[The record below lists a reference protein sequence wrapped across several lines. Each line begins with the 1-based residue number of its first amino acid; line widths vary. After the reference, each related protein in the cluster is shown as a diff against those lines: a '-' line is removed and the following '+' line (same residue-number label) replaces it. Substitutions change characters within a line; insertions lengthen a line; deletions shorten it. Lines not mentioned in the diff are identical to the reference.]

1 MSVVSDNYPGYQ
13 DIRVTCSGATLR
25 IALARPERLNAVDY
39 DMLAEL
45 RDALERAKSDSAVR
59 CVVLEGEGRG
69 FCSGDNLKGLGKAAG
84 DLDKFSRYLECGYPS
99 VIRAMRALPKPVVA
113 KLHGFVLGAGLELAL
128 GADIRVVARDAVL
141 GIPFINVAGTG
152 GTYQLV
158 RMIGPTRAIEML
170 FTAKRISGEEAF
182 TIGIAT
188 EVVEGAALEEA
199 VSAWSERLSGLPTR
213 AVGLMKRAVYRA
225 SEQSLEDGLEE
236 AGLNYVL
243 SHFLED
249 RTEGRAAWLERRPPA
264 FTNNVTARSVEEI

>member
-1 MSVVSDNYPGYQ
+1 VTENYGGYN
-13 DIRVTCSGATLR
+13 DIRVARSGAALR
-25 IALARPERLNAVDY
+25 ITLARPERLNAVTY

-45 RDALERAKSDSAVR
+45 RDAIESARRDTEVR

-69 FCSGDNLKGLGKAAG
+69 FCSGDNLKGLGQALG
-84 DLDKFSRYLECGYPS
+84 DLDKFTRYLEAGYPS
-99 VIRAMRALPKPVVA
+99 VVRAMRTLPKPIIA
-113 KLHGFVLGAGLELAL
+113 KLHGYVLGAGLELAM
-128 GADIRVVARDAVL
+128 GADIRVVTRDAVM

-170 FTAKRISGEEAF
+170 FTAKRISGEDSYAL
-182 TIGIAT
+182 GIAT
-188 EVVEGAALEEA
+188 EVVDSDALEEA
-199 VSAWSERLSGLPTR
+199 ASAWAERLSNLPTR

-225 SEQSLEDGLEE
+225 SEQSLEEGLEE

-249 RTEGRAAWLERRPPA
+249 RTEGRAAWLEKRPPSY
-264 FTNNVTARSVEEI
+264 TNKVSAQSVPEI